1 MSAFLATL
9 AVALLLTAVDRTE
22 RAHIEH
28 DQRAMVLERLSLVRV
43 RLESHLNQVIAS
55 ARSLALVYATRP
67 DFSEAEFVSMARVAA
82 QDQTSLVNIGLIR
95 GTVLRHVH
103 PLAGNERA
111 IGLDIRKTPSMWPA
125 FQRMMATRSI
135 IIAGPVALVQGGT
148 GLIVRIP
155 VHRIGPDGSTDDGEF
170 LGAVSIPLDAEK
182 VFLESGLPELERE
195 FVVAL
200 RGRDAT
206 GARGEVFRGEAAT
219 FSQALAQ
226 QDIVLPG
233 GSWQIAAYPR
243 DDALP
248 ASVQRLRLVGLLMC
262 AMAGLLAYNL
272 TRQSQRRAEA
282 DDRLKAVNQ
291 RLQTVLQTVPDL
303 MFEMDREGRYLD
315 VWPGRDPDLLVVDRD
330 RLLGHTVHEVMPPE
344 SAERVLQTLAEAEV
358 EGRSRG
364 RRIKLSLPQGDY
376 HFELSAAVSADMSE
390 ASPDPRF
397 IVMSRDVT
405 HRVQA
410 EHELRIAATAFE
422 SQDGIMIVDA
432 QQRIVRVNQSF
443 TDITG
448 YSAEEAVG
456 QKPSMLRSGRHDAA
470 FYEEM
475 KSRLATTG
483 RWSGEIWNRRK
494 DGEIFPEWLTIT
506 AVPSPQGGPLQYIG
520 SFIDV
525 THRKRVEQEIERL
538 AFHDPLTG
546 LPNRRLLTDRLHH
559 ALSACARNHRRA
571 ALLFIDLDNF
581 KSLNDTRGHDVGD
594 LLLVE
599 VARRLGGIVREIDTV
614 ARLGGDEFVVLIED
628 LDPSGDSAAA
638 AARRVGEKIGEAVA
652 QPHALR
658 DDIHIATCSVGIRVF
673 EHGARVEDLLKH
685 ADTAMYAAKTAG
697 RNTVRFFDPA
707 MEAALHRRSQTESG
721 LRMALQR
728 DEFELH
734 AQIQVDTRD
743 RPIGAEVLLRW
754 HHPERGLVS
763 PTEFIGLA
771 EDVGLIVPIGRWVLQ
786 RAAEQLK
793 AWQGRPLLG
802 RLSLAVNVSARQLHE
817 PGFAEMV
824 RQIVAEHGIDPA
836 LLKLEITESA
846 VLDDVDQVVELMQTL
861 GQSGVRFS
869 MDDFGT
875 GYSSLQYLKRL
886 PLSQL
891 KIDRSFVRD
900 LASDHNDQAIV
911 RTIIAMAHT
920 MNLDVIAEG
929 VETEL
934 QRNLLTAAG
943 CSRFQGYLI
952 GRPAPIAEFEA
963 LVDRLGRSA
972 TASAGPLTAPAPA
985 P

>member
-1 MSAFLATL
+1 MSAFLAML
-9 AVALLLTAVDRTE
+9 AVALLLAAVDRTE
-22 RAHIEH
+22 RAHITH

-55 ARSLALVYATRP
+55 ARSLALVYGTRP
-67 DFSEAEFVSMARVAA
+67 EFSESEFNTMARVAA

-95 GTVLRHVH
+95 DTVLRQVY
-103 PLAGNERA
+103 PLAGNEKA
-111 IGLDIRKTPSMWPA
+111 IGLDIRKTPTMWPA
-125 FQRMMATRSI
+125 FQRMMASRSI

-155 VHRIGPDGSTDDGEF
+155 VYRSVTVGASGIGADNGDF
-170 LGAVSIPLDAEK
+170 LGAISIPLDADK
-182 VFLESGLPELERE
+182 VFEDAGLPELERE

-206 GARGEVFRGEAAT
+206 GAGGDVFRGDGLT
-219 FSQALAQ
+219 FGRALAQ

-248 ASVQRLRLVGLLMC
+248 ASVLRLRAVGLVMC
-262 AMAGLLAYNL
+262 LLSGLLAYNL
-272 TRQSQRRAEA
+272 TRQAQRRAES
-282 DDRLKAVNQ
+282 DERLQTANQ
-291 RLQTVLQTVPDL
+291 RLQTVLATVPDL
-303 MFEMDREGRYLD
+303 MFEMDLQGRYLD
-315 VWPGRDPDLLVVDRD
+315 VWPGRDPDLLVVERE
-330 RLLGHTVHEVMPPE
+330 RLLGRTVRELMPAAQ
-344 SAERVLQTLAEAEV
+344 AETVLETLAEAHRD
-358 EGRSRG
+358 GSSRG
-364 RRIKLSLPQGDY
+364 RRITLDLPTGRH
-376 HFELSAAVSADMSE
+376 HFEMSAARG
-390 ASPDPRF
+390 PDDGGARF
-397 IVMSRDVT
+397 VVLSRDVT
-405 HRVQA
+405 RQVRA

-432 QQRIVRVNQSF
+432 QHRIVRVNQSF
-443 TDITG
+443 TEITG

-470 FYEEM
+470 FYAEM
-475 KSRLATTG
+475 NARLAATG

-494 DGEIFPEWLTIT
+494 DGEVFPEWLTIT
-506 AVPSPQGGPLQYIG
+506 AVPGPRGDALQYIG

-525 THRKRVEQEIERL
+525 TQRKRVEQEIERL

-559 ALSACARNHRRA
+559 ALSDCGRNHCRA

-581 KSLNDTRGHDVGD
+581 KTLNDTRGHDVGD

-614 ARLGGDEFVVLIED
+614 ARLGGDEFVVLIEN
-628 LDPSGDSAAA
+628 LDPQADAAAA
-638 AARRVGEKIGEAVA
+638 AARLVGQKIGDAVA

-658 DDIHIATCSVGIRVF
+658 DEIHITTCSVGIRVF

-707 MEAALHRRSQTESG
+707 MEE
-721 LRMALQR
+721 ALQR
-728 DEFELH
+728 RTQTEVGLRLALQRGEFALH
-734 AQIQVDTRD
+734 AQIQVDTQD
-743 RPIGAEVLLRW
+743 RPIGAELLLRW
-754 HHPERGLVS
+754 HHPERGLVT
-763 PTEFIGLA
+763 PAEFIGLA
-771 EDVGLIVPIGRWVLQ
+771 EDVGLIVPIGRWVLE
-786 RAAEQLK
+786 RAAAQLK
-793 AWQGRPLLG
+793 AWQGRPVLG
-802 RLSLAVNVSARQLHE
+802 RLTLAVNVSARQLHE
-817 PGFAEMV
+817 PGFADMV
-824 RQIVAEHGIDPA
+824 RQIVSEHGIDPA

-846 VLDDVDQVVELMQTL
+846 VLNDVDQVVALMQSL
-861 GQSGVRFS
+861 GLSGVRFS

-900 LASDHNDQAIV
+900 LASDHHDQAIV

-929 VETEL
+929 VETGL

-952 GRPAPIAEFEA
+952 GRPVPIDEFEA
-963 LVDRLGRSA
+963 RVEQLGRPVA
-972 TASAGPLTAPAPA
+972 TA
-985 P
+985 